1 MRALLALAI
10 ATLPLTACDIQK
22 TDKDDKTVTFNA
34 SDNGAVAFQVPGV
47 KGSIKLPGAMMAHGD
62 MDVDGVKLYPDSRVT
77 SVNAGDTGVTIGFSS
92 PATIAALKAYYAK
105 QFAEKGVNA
114 TVQGDG
120 FAGKT
125 KDGDDFTLSLA
136 EAGDRTT
143 GTMVIRDKD
152 K

>member
-1 MRALLALAI
+1 MRALLALAV
-10 ATLPLTACDIQK
+10 AALPLAACDIQK

-47 KGSIKLPGAMMAHGD
+47 KGSIKLPGAMVAHGD
-62 MDVDGVKLYPDSRVT
+62 MDVDGVKLFPDSRVT
-77 SVNAGDTGVTIGFSS
+77 DVNAGDTGVTIGFSS
-92 PATIAALKAYYAK
+92 PTTIATLKDYYTK

-125 KDGDDFTLSLA
+125 KDGDDFTLRLA

-143 GTMVIRDKD
+143 GTMVVHGNSK
-152 K
+152 